1 MAEVSIIPL
10 DKGSSLSEYVAKMV
24 EIIESSGLNYK
35 MNPMG
40 TVIEGDGHE
49 VFQLIEKCHN
59 RMVEMSDRV
68 VTTIKIDDKKG
79 ASGMM
84 SQKLESV
91 DSKVDFKPK
100 H

>member
-10 DKGSSLSEYVAKMV
+10 DKGPRLSEYVAKMV

-40 TVIEGDGHE
+40 TVIEGDSHE
-49 VFQLIEKCHN
+49 VFQLLEKCHM
-59 RMVEMSDRV
+59 RMVELSDRV

-79 ASGMM
+79 VSGMM

-91 DSKVDFKPK
+91 ESKVEFTPK
-100 H
+100 Q